1 MTTKIKFD
9 FLFKFQRCLRA
20 GLIRKIVMN
29 VDINEAGV
37 SKIVSGF
44 LNTYGY
50 VIFLIHD
57 FTIFYCSKPDAI
69 VFILIIPLVK
79 NFNLLLF
86 SKKCEKY

>member
-20 GLIRKIVMN
+20 GFVRKIVMN
-29 VDINEAGV
+29 VDIIEAVG
-37 SKIVSGF
+37 SKIVSG
-44 LNTYGY
+44 Y
-50 VIFLIHD
+50 VMFLIHD

-86 SKKCEKY
+86 SKKC

>member
-1 MTTKIKFD
+1 MTTKIKD

-20 GLIRKIVMN
+20 GLCSKKCH
-29 VDINEAGV
+29 VDINEAVV

-50 VIFLIHD
+50 VMLLIHD